1 MFNVLSGRRKLL
13 LHIRNVWAGFHFFR
27 WSQLGCASEGEK
39 MHEKLTLV
47 SFNLRQ
53 DALKKLQGLFV
64 VLSLDFD
71 QLPQDRATAVRHT
84 P

>member
-13 LHIRNVWAGFHFFR
+13 LHIRNVWAR

-71 QLPQDRATAVRHT
+71 QLPKTERQQ
-84 P
+84 